1 MLHHHYTQFAKPIDH
16 YILENGHEIAYIE
29 YPNCEVAE
37 VQLSS
42 PVGAFTDTV
51 PGSLHFYE
59 HLMARNLKT
68 STGFIDRK
76 YGLIDSNAF
85 TSWDIIA
92 FTGNTTSRGA
102 KPLLNAWYKQL
113 PNPLLSPSG
122 FESERKIILAEEREK
137 RARNLYHLANLR
149 VCCHDA
155 DRFWPTIGSEETI
168 QQITSANISHSYGA
182 ILRQPLLVTIVGCV
196 PIQDIVHEVGMWH
209 TVTEPL
215 VEAPYSDKTRTGSM
229 TFTHENHTQYGLSC
243 MHPHIADRTQDELFG
258 FMYDLIAHSKHG
270 LLHKLLRDEDA
281 EVYGIGMDT
290 HETWH
295 RYGSIEIEG
304 IQNSSTRTMIVD
316 KIVRVLTT
324 EALSD
329 HIKKHF
335 DSVKRDYVMRYK
347 HQELHESVSA
357 RSLAGFM
364 RVKGYTTPAPKHI
377 LQRSSADELTELA
390 RHILDPKKMGFV
402 LLDPTL
408 A

>member
-1 MLHHHYTQFAKPIDH
+1 MLHHHYSQFAQPIDH
-16 YILENGHEIAYIE
+16 YVLENGHQIAYIE
-29 YPNCEVAE
+29 HPNCEVAE
-37 VQLSS
+37 IQLSS

-51 PGSLHFYE
+51 PGTLHFYE

-102 KPLLNAWYKQL
+102 RPLLKAWYKQL

-137 RARNLYHLANLR
+137 RARNLYHVANLR
-149 VCCHDA
+149 VCCLDA

-168 QQITSANISHSYGA
+168 QQITSANISHSYEA

-196 PIQDIVHEVGMWH
+196 PIADIIHDLSEWH
-209 TVTEPL
+209 TVAEPL
-215 VEAPYSDKTRTGSM
+215 VEAPYSDKTRTGSV

-243 MHPHIADRTQDELFG
+243 MHPYIPDLTQDRLFG

-270 LLHKLLRDEDA
+270 LLYKLLRNENA
-281 EVYGIGMDT
+281 EVYGIQMDT

-295 RYGSIEIEG
+295 RYGSIEIDG
-304 IQNSSTRTMIVD
+304 IRNPAIRTKIID
-316 KIVRVLTT
+316 KIIRVFSTK
-324 EALSD
+324 ALSD
-329 HIKKHF
+329 HIHKHF
-335 DSVKRDYVMRYK
+335 EGVKRDYVLRYK
-347 HQELHESVSA
+347 HQELHQSVSA
-357 RSLAGFM
+357 KNLAFFI
-364 RVKGYTTPAPKHI
+364 REKGYTAPAAKHI
-377 LQRSSADELTELA
+377 LQQSSVNEILELA
-390 RHILDPKKMGFV
+390 SRVLNPEKMGFV